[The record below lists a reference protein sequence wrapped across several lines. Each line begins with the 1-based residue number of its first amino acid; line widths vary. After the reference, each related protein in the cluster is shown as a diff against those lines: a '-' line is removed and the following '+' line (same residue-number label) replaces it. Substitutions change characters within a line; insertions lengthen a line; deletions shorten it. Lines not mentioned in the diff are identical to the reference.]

1 VSEERI
7 CATSGYAQQVILLI
21 VITESLHLAL
31 QKCSYVCKLLHVCAR
46 LRQKELQ
53 EERLQDALHEAE
65 KPLARYSDDAD
76 LDARLREQE
85 REGDTM
91 LAYIRK
97 KKEKGS
103 TKSKSCHYFM
113 ITKEVKFQ
121 LHCFDSFG
129 WVIG

>member
-1 VSEERI
+1 LSAASTRLAKEFHTVPEWII
-7 CATSGYAQQVILLI
+7 CFDCVILN
-21 VITESLHLAL
+21 VMW
-31 QKCSYVCKLLHVCAR
+31 VVR

-53 EERLQDALHEAE
+53 DERISDALHEAE

-97 KKEKGS
+97 KKEKGI
-103 TKSKSCHYFM
+103 TKSKSFA
-113 ITKEVKFQ
+113 T
-121 LHCFDSFG
+121 
-129 WVIG
+129 

>member
-1 VSEERI
+1 MVQF
-7 CATSGYAQQVILLI
+7 GVVVWLG
-21 VITESLHLAL
+21 
-31 QKCSYVCKLLHVCAR
+31 R

-53 EERLQDALHEAE
+53 DERISDALHEAE

-97 KKEKGS
+97 KKEKGNS
-103 TKSKSCHYFM
+103 KSKST
-113 ITKEVKFQ
+113 ILLTV
-121 LHCFDSFG
+121 
-129 WVIG
+129 V

>member
-1 VSEERI
+1 MI
-7 CATSGYAQQVILLI
+7 QVLI
-21 VITESLHLAL
+21 WFG
-31 QKCSYVCKLLHVCAR
+31 R

-53 EERLQDALHEAE
+53 EEKIMDALHEAE

-97 KKEKGS
+97 KKSKGAA
-103 TKSKSCHYFM
+103 KSKNCTM
-113 ITKEVKFQ
+113 MLK
-121 LHCFDSFG
+121 
-129 WVIG
+129 

>member
-1 VSEERI
+1 MWV
-7 CATSGYAQQVILLI
+7 V
-21 VITESLHLAL
+21 
-31 QKCSYVCKLLHVCAR
+31 R

-53 EERLQDALHEAE
+53 DERISDALHEAE

-97 KKEKGS
+97 KKEKGI
-103 TKSKSCHYFM
+103 TKSKRFA
-113 ITKEVKFQ
+113 T
-121 LHCFDSFG
+121 
-129 WVIG
+129 

>member
-1 VSEERI
+1 VWL
-7 CATSGYAQQVILLI
+7 G
-21 VITESLHLAL
+21 
-31 QKCSYVCKLLHVCAR
+31 R

-53 EERLQDALHEAE
+53 EERISDALHEAE

-97 KKEKGS
+97 KKEKSS
-103 TKSKSCHYFM
+103 TKSKS
-113 ITKEVKFQ
+113 TTV
-121 LHCFDSFG
+121 
-129 WVIG
+129 

>member
-1 VSEERI
+1 MWV
-7 CATSGYAQQVILLI
+7 V
-21 VITESLHLAL
+21 
-31 QKCSYVCKLLHVCAR
+31 R

-53 EERLQDALHEAE
+53 DERISDALHEAE

-97 KKEKGS
+97 KKEKGI
-103 TKSKSCHYFM
+103 TKSKSFA
-113 ITKEVKFQ
+113 T
-121 LHCFDSFG
+121 
-129 WVIG
+129 